1 MHFSIDLL
9 CILQV
14 LHPPGV
20 PLYFTVHVSNEAGV
34 SVPATCRLDTFDITI
49 PGGRMAE
56 AFISTSNPNVLKG
69 VVTVYEDSPLQQ
81 TMVAVG
87 YGKGIWG
94 EQVVRWNAT
103 TVAANTV
110 NYDVGQW
117 CSSLTEDDSLRFMA
131 SFVFMAFIIPSFN
144 YFKNS

>member
-1 MHFSIDLL
+1 
-9 CILQV
+9 
-14 LHPPGV
+14 
-20 PLYFTVHVSNEAGV
+20 
-34 SVPATCRLDTFDITI
+34 
-49 PGGRMAE
+49 MAE

-81 TMVAVG
+81 TMVAAG
-87 YGKGIWG
+87 YGKDIWG